1 MTITLWESEDAMRA
15 TETKAD
21 EMRRQMA
28 DTAGDE
34 LRGVERHE
42 VEALHLEP

>member
-15 TETKAD
+15 TEAKAD

-28 DTAGDE
+28 DAAGDE
-34 LRGVERHE
+34 IRGVERYE
-42 VEALHLEP
+42 VEALHVEP